1 LLVPQTHSYRGVGV
15 AAPDFSTSIH
25 RFVGRCSHFAIVKIT
40 IETEA
45 TALNALFAIYDTVWL
60 IVRRMEFCSM
70 GMITETEIGR
80 FYAEDGMGNRYTVVR
95 WQDKIVFRPSS
106 GPVRKIPGKVRHSLV
121 TGEQLDSR
129 ADGSLVIVND
139 NTVIRRVE

>member
-1 LLVPQTHSYRGVGV
+1 
-15 AAPDFSTSIH
+15 
-25 RFVGRCSHFAIVKIT
+25 
-40 IETEA
+40 
-45 TALNALFAIYDTVWL
+45 
-60 IVRRMEFCSM
+60 M

-106 GPVRKIPGKVRHSLV
+106 GPVRRIPGKVRHSLV

-139 NTVIRRVE
+139 NTVIRRVG

>member
-1 LLVPQTHSYRGVGV
+1 
-15 AAPDFSTSIH
+15 
-25 RFVGRCSHFAIVKIT
+25 
-40 IETEA
+40 
-45 TALNALFAIYDTVWL
+45 
-60 IVRRMEFCSM
+60 M

-106 GPVRKIPGKVRHSLV
+106 GPVRRISGKARHSLV

-139 NTVIRRVE
+139 DKVIRRVE

>member
-1 LLVPQTHSYRGVGV
+1 MFHFNPPFRW
-15 AAPDFSTSIH
+15 A
-25 RFVGRCSHFAIVKIT
+25 HFAIVKIT

-45 TALNALFAIYDTVWL
+45 TPLNALFAIYDTVWP
-60 IVRRMEFCSM
+60 IQRRMEFCSM
-70 GMITETEIGR
+70 GMITEKEIGR
-80 FYAEDGMGNRYTVVR
+80 FCAEDDMGNRYIVVQ

-106 GPVRKIPGKVRHSLV
+106 GTVRRIPGKVRHSLV

-139 NTVIRRVE
+139 DTVIRRVE

>member
-1 LLVPQTHSYRGVGV
+1 
-15 AAPDFSTSIH
+15 
-25 RFVGRCSHFAIVKIT
+25 
-40 IETEA
+40 
-45 TALNALFAIYDTVWL
+45 
-60 IVRRMEFCSM
+60 M
-70 GMITETEIGR
+70 GMITEKEIGR
-80 FYAEDGMGNRYTVVR
+80 FYAEDDMGNRYTVVR

-139 NTVIRRVE
+139 DKVIRRVE

>member
-1 LLVPQTHSYRGVGV
+1 
-15 AAPDFSTSIH
+15 
-25 RFVGRCSHFAIVKIT
+25 
-40 IETEA
+40 
-45 TALNALFAIYDTVWL
+45 
-60 IVRRMEFCSM
+60 M

-106 GPVRKIPGKVRHSLV
+106 GPVRRLSGKVRHSLV

-139 NTVIRRVE
+139 DTVIRRVE